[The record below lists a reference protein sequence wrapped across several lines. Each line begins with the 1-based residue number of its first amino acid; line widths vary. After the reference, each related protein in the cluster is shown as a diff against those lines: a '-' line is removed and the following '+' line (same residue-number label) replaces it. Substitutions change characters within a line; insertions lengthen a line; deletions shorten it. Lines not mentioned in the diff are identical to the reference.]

1 MKSNHYQHFPSRIA
15 SGLFKTLRVV
25 IAVVVLGLSVS
36 SYAEDRVAGHWEGQ
50 IEIPGQP
57 IPVKI
62 DLAINDDAWSGTIDI
77 PAQGA
82 KDLPLSDIR
91 VVEEEGNL
99 HVKFSIRGVPGNPT
113 FDGKL
118 QDGAI
123 SGTFS
128 QSGASFGF
136 RLARDIVVKDPKR
149 PQEPKP
155 PFPYEIE
162 EVAFQNGTVNL
173 AGTLTLPK
181 GEGPF
186 PAVLLISGSG
196 LQDRDETLVGHKPF
210 WVLADHLSRAGI
222 AVLRVDDPGIGKS
235 TPHPKPPTT
244 ADFATDVEAGVA
256 FLKQDNRMGRIGL
269 IGHSEGGLIAAIVAS
284 RSNDVDFIVL
294 MAGPG
299 VPGAELLRKQ
309 NERIFD
315 AAGIAGARKQN
326 LLTLLDQLFP
336 ILTADDMTEDKRQQ
350 AVEEI
355 VRKQLEIKGVPPAQ
369 QDEAH
374 VRILAEQSL
383 TPWMR
388 YFLTFDPRP
397 ALEKIRVPVL
407 ALNGELDVQ
416 VDAEQNLT
424 AIAAALEKGGNPN
437 VTVHRLPEHNHLFQR
452 AKTGLVNEYAIIE
465 ETISPKVLDL
475 IRDWVL
481 SVTQ

>member
-1 MKSNHYQHFPSRIA
+1 MQSNFHQRFASQINFDLLKTILVVMAIIA
-15 SGLFKTLRVV
+15 S
-25 IAVVVLGLSVS
+25 LSVS
-36 SYAEDRVAGHWEGQ
+36 YAADRVVGHWEGQ
-50 IEIPGQP
+50 IDIPGQP
-57 IPVKI
+57 ITVKV
-62 DLAINDDAWSGTIDI
+62 DLAINDSDWSGTIDI
-77 PAQGA
+77 PTQGA
-82 KDLPLSDIR
+82 KGLPLSDIH
-91 VVEEEGNL
+91 VKENDEGVN
-99 HVKFSIRGVPGNPT
+99 VKFSIRGVPGNPT
-113 FDGKL
+113 FDGQL

-128 QSGASFGF
+128 QAGATFGF
-136 RLARDIVVKDPKR
+136 QLSRERVKGPAR

-155 PFPYEIE
+155 PFPYKSE
-162 EVAFQNGTVNL
+162 EVAFQNGAVNL
-173 AGTLTLPK
+173 AGTLTLPQ
-181 GEGPF
+181 GDGPF

-222 AVLRVDDPGIGKS
+222 AVLRVDDPGIGQS

-256 FLKQDNRMGRIGL
+256 FLKQDDRMGHIGL

-284 RSNDVDFIVL
+284 RSNDVGFVVL

-315 AAGIAGARKQN
+315 AAGIAGERKQH
-326 LLTLLDQLFP
+326 LLTLLDQLFT
-336 ILTADDMTEDKRQQ
+336 ILTAEDMTEDERQQ
-350 AVEEI
+350 AVKEI
-355 VRKQLEIKGVPPAQ
+355 VSKQLEINGVPPAQ
-369 QDEAH
+369 QNEAQ
-374 VRILAEQSL
+374 VQALAEQSL

-424 AIAAALEKGGNPN
+424 AIAAALEKGGNQD

-452 AKTGLVNEYAIIE
+452 ARTGLMNEYGAIE
-465 ETISPKVLDL
+465 ETLSPKVLDL

>member
-1 MKSNHYQHFPSRIA
+1 MQSNLHQRFSSQIN
-15 SGLFKTLRVV
+15 SGLLKTILVV
-25 IAVVVLGLSVS
+25 MAIMVSLSV
-36 SYAEDRVAGHWEGQ
+36 SYAEDRVVGHWEGQ
-50 IEIPGQP
+50 IDIPGQP
-57 IPVKI
+57 ITVKV
-62 DLAINDDAWSGTIDI
+62 DLTVNDSDWSGTIDI
-77 PAQGA
+77 PTQGA
-82 KDLPLSDIR
+82 KGLPLSDIY
-91 VVEEEGNL
+91 VVEEDDGTR
-99 HVKFSIRGVPGNPT
+99 VKFSIRGVPGNPT
-113 FDGKL
+113 FNGKL

-128 QSGASFGF
+128 QGGATFGF
-136 RLARDIVVKDPKR
+136 RLSREIVKGPTR

-155 PFPYEIE
+155 PFPYKIE
-162 EVAFQNGTVNL
+162 EVVFQNGTVNL
-173 AGTLTLPK
+173 AGTLTLPL

-256 FLKQDNRMGRIGL
+256 FLKQDNRISSIGL
-269 IGHSEGGLIAAIVAS
+269 IGHSEGGLIASIVAS
-284 RSNDVDFIVL
+284 RSNDVNFIVL

-315 AAGIAGARKQN
+315 AAGIAGERQQN
-326 LLTLLDQLFP
+326 LLTLLDRLFT
-336 ILTADDMTEDKRQQ
+336 ILTSEDMAEDERRQG
-350 AVEEI
+350 VDEI
-355 VRKQLEIKGVPPAQ
+355 VRKQLEINGTPPAQ
-369 QDEAH
+369 QDEAQ
-374 VRILAEQSL
+374 VRALVEQSL

-388 YFLTFDPRP
+388 YFLTFDPQP

-407 ALNGELDVQ
+407 TLNGELDVQ
-416 VDAEQNLT
+416 VDAKQNLT
-424 AIAAALEKGGNPN
+424 AIAAALEKGGNQN

-452 AKTGLVNEYAIIE
+452 ARTGLMNEYGAIE
-465 ETISPKVLDL
+465 ETLSPKVLDL
-475 IRDWVL
+475 IRDWIL
-481 SVTQ
+481 SVRQ

>member
-1 MKSNHYQHFPSRIA
+1 MQSNFHQRFPLQIK
-15 SGLFKTLRVV
+15 SGLRSTLLSVM
-25 IAVVVLGLSVS
+25 AMVVVGLSVS
-36 SYAEDRVAGHWEGQ
+36 YADDRVTGHWEGQ
-50 IEIPGQP
+50 IDIPGQP
-57 IPVKI
+57 ITLKV
-62 DLAINDDAWSGTIDI
+62 DLTLNDSDWSGTIDI
-77 PAQGA
+77 PTQGA
-82 KDLPLSDIR
+82 TGLPLSDIR
-91 VVEEEGNL
+91 VAEEDGSV
-99 HVKFSIRGVPGNPT
+99 HVKFSIRGIPGNPT

-118 QDGAI
+118 QDGTI
-123 SGTFS
+123 SGPFSQGGATFS
-128 QSGASFGF
+128 F
-136 RLARDIVVKDPKR
+136 RLSRDSVVKDPAR

-155 PFPYEIE
+155 PFPYKIE
-162 EVAFQNGTVNL
+162 EVAFQNDTVNL
-173 AGTLTLPK
+173 AGTLTLPH
-181 GEGPF
+181 GDGPF

-284 RSNDVDFIVL
+284 RNNDVNFIVL

-315 AAGIAGARKQN
+315 AAGIADERKQN
-326 LLTLLDQLFP
+326 LLVLLDQLFT
-336 ILTADDMTEDKRQQ
+336 ILTSEDMAEDERRKD
-350 AVEEI
+350 VEEI
-355 VRKQLEIKGVPPAQ
+355 VRKQLEINGVPRAQ
-369 QDEAH
+369 QDEGQVWA
-374 VRILAEQSL
+374 LAEQSL

-397 ALEKIRVPVL
+397 ALEKIRIPVL

-424 AIAAALEKGGNPN
+424 AIAAALDKGGNQD
-437 VTVHRLPEHNHLFQR
+437 VTVHRLPKHNHLFQR
-452 AKTGLVNEYAIIE
+452 AKTGLINEYAVIE
-465 ETISPKVLDL
+465 ETLSPKVLDL

>member
-1 MKSNHYQHFPSRIA
+1 MQSNFHQRFRLQIE
-15 SGLFKTLRVV
+15 SGLFTTLFVV
-25 IAVVVLGLSVS
+25 MAISVS
-36 SYAEDRVAGHWEGQ
+36 HAENRVTGHWEGQ

-57 IPVKI
+57 IAVKI
-62 DLAINDDAWSGTIDI
+62 DLTSNDDEWTGTIDI
-77 PAQGA
+77 PTQGA
-82 KDLPLSDIR
+82 NDLPLSDIHI
-91 VVEEEGNL
+91 VEEEGSVS
-99 HVKFSIRGVPGNPT
+99 VKFSILNIPGNPT

-128 QSGASFGF
+128 QGSATFGF
-136 RLARDIVVKDPKR
+136 QLSREIVEGPAR

-155 PFPYEIE
+155 PFPYKIE

-173 AGTLTLPK
+173 AGTLTLPF
-181 GEGPF
+181 GDGPF

-244 ADFATDVEAGVA
+244 ADFATDVEAGVG
-256 FLKQDNRMGRIGL
+256 FLKQDTRIGPIGL

-284 RSNDVDFIVL
+284 RSNDVSFIVL

-315 AAGIAGARKQN
+315 AARITGERKQR
-326 LLTLLDQLFP
+326 LLALLDRLFT
-336 ILTADDMTEDKRQQ
+336 ILAAEDMAEDERRQ

-355 VRKQLEIKGVPPAQ
+355 VRNQLEINGVPPEK
-369 QDEAH
+369 QDDGQ
-374 VRILAEQSL
+374 VLALTEQAL

-397 ALEKIRVPVL
+397 AFEKIRIPVL

-416 VDAEQNLT
+416 VDVEQNLN
-424 AIAAALEKGGNPN
+424 AIPAALDKGGNQD
-437 VTVHRLPEHNHLFQR
+437 VTVHRLPKHNHLFQR
-452 AKTGLVNEYAIIE
+452 ALTGLMNEYGVIE
-465 ETISPKVLDL
+465 ETISPEVLDL
-475 IRDWVL
+475 IRDWIL
-481 SVTQ
+481 SVTR

>member
-1 MKSNHYQHFPSRIA
+1 MPSNLHQHFSSQIK
-15 SGLFKTLRVV
+15 SGLLKTILVV
-25 IAVVVLGLSVS
+25 MATMVSLSV
-36 SYAEDRVAGHWEGQ
+36 SYAEDRVVGHWEGQ
-50 IEIPGQP
+50 IDIPGQP
-57 IPVKI
+57 ITVKV
-62 DLAINDDAWSGTIDI
+62 DLTINDSDWSGTIDI
-77 PAQGA
+77 PTQGA
-82 KDLPLSDIR
+82 KGLPLSDIH
-91 VVEEEGNL
+91 VEENDESV

-113 FDGKL
+113 FDGQL
-118 QDGAI
+118 QEGAI
-123 SGTFS
+123 SGTFT
-128 QSGASFGF
+128 QGGATFGF
-136 RLARDIVVKDPKR
+136 QLSRESVKGPAR

-155 PFPYEIE
+155 PFPYKIE
-162 EVAFQNGTVNL
+162 EVTFQNGTVNL
-173 AGTLTLPK
+173 AGTLTLPQ
-181 GEGPF
+181 GDGPF

-222 AVLRVDDPGIGKS
+222 AVLRVDDPGIGQS

-256 FLKQDNRMGRIGL
+256 FLKQDDRMGRIGL

-284 RSNDVDFIVL
+284 RSNDVGFVVL

-315 AAGIAGARKQN
+315 AAGIAGERKQN
-326 LLTLLDQLFP
+326 LLTLLDRLFT
-336 ILTADDMTEDKRQQ
+336 ILTSEDMAADKRRQ
-350 AVEEI
+350 AVDEI
-355 VRKQLEIKGVPPAQ
+355 VRKQLEINGVPPAEQ
-369 QDEAH
+369 NEAQ
-374 VRILAEQSL
+374 VRALAEQSL

-424 AIAAALEKGGNPN
+424 AIAAALEKGGNQN

-452 AKTGLVNEYAIIE
+452 ARTGLMNEYGAIE
-465 ETISPKVLDL
+465 ETLSPKMLDL
-475 IRDWVL
+475 IRDWIL
-481 SVTQ
+481 SVRQ